1 MTELKMAQNGIKKMF
16 KNAIWDSDF
25 SQRDLVR
32 MINSEKF
39 TVSESELSQ
48 AINGGMFPKHEKI
61 RKAVAKILKIQY

>member
-1 MTELKMAQNGIKKMF
+1 MTELKMAQNSVKKVF

-32 MINSEKF
+32 MINSDGLS
-39 TVSESELSQ
+39 VSESELSQ

-61 RKAVAKILKIQY
+61 RKEVAKILQIEY